1 MDSGLLLKKNVLTP
15 VRFLR
20 CNQHDDNGFE
30 QSYLD
35 FVMLP
40 PPAVMLPAFV
50 ALPAVMLPAFVALP
64 AAPPAV
70 VFVGPFVIVGCAIA
84 ALTV

>member
-50 ALPAVMLPAFVALP
+50 ALPA
-64 AAPPAV
+64 APPAV